1 VSLRIAWAFDAL
13 APKPSDR
20 LLEIGCGQGL
30 AVAAICE
37 RLTSGTILAIDRSAT
52 MIAAARRRNQNYIR
66 EGKATFVTM
75 ALADMTF
82 GSQRFD
88 KVFAINVNLFWRDAA
103 RELAIIRS
111 ILAPRGRLHLVF
123 EPPTAAQ
130 VERIA
135 KETVARLK
143 TGGFPGA
150 VGRQGTGETARLI
163 HISAA

>member
-1 VSLRIAWAFDAL
+1 
-13 APKPSDR
+13 
-20 LLEIGCGQGL
+20 
-30 AVAAICE
+30 
-37 RLTSGTILAIDRSAT
+37 
-52 MIAAARRRNQNYIR
+52 
-66 EGKATFVTM
+66 M

-111 ILAPRGRLHLVF
+111 ILAPHGRLHLIF

-135 KETVARLK
+135 KETVARMK
-143 TGGFPGA
+143 TGGFSGA
-150 VGRQGTGETARLI
+150 VVRQGTGEAARLI